1 MKILYLTTAR
11 HPKDYATFLAEN
23 KTAPNP
29 SNQNFHTKFIDL
41 LSTTFTMKVVSARA
55 MEKQFFV
62 KSARNDIYYYPCFV
76 NNVLFRR
83 YSLVH
88 PTIKE
93 AKKFAP
99 DVIFVDVLNVT
110 LLTLAHKIKK
120 AMNVKI
126 IGIVTDNP
134 LNITGARK
142 KYSESVFKL
151 SRICD
156 GYLTLTSGL
165 LKLFNDNDKP
175 HLIVPGF
182 INSKTSNEETH
193 DEYAFFAG
201 ALYERYGVKN
211 LIEIF
216 KDKRIPL
223 KLTIAGHGP
232 LAEELR
238 REHHPNIEFIG
249 QVSPEVAFHLAQ
261 KAKILINPRPLDP
274 QIDLYSV
281 PSKVLDYI
289 NSETV
294 TISTLNEEIKKLVG
308 DTICWINDN
317 EKETIIKAIRD
328 VLKDYD
334 FWRVRA
340 ISAKKALVAAIDEKI
355 TLDRIANLIQRL

>member
-142 KYSESVFKL
+142 KYSESVF
-151 SRICD
+151 
-156 GYLTLTSGL
+156 
-165 LKLFNDNDKP
+165 
-175 HLIVPGF
+175 
-182 INSKTSNEETH
+182 
-193 DEYAFFAG
+193 
-201 ALYERYGVKN
+201 
-211 LIEIF
+211 
-216 KDKRIPL
+216 
-223 KLTIAGHGP
+223 
-232 LAEELR
+232 
-238 REHHPNIEFIG
+238 
-249 QVSPEVAFHLAQ
+249 
-261 KAKILINPRPLDP
+261 
-274 QIDLYSV
+274 
-281 PSKVLDYI
+281 
-289 NSETV
+289 
-294 TISTLNEEIKKLVG
+294 
-308 DTICWINDN
+308 
-317 EKETIIKAIRD
+317 
-328 VLKDYD
+328 
-334 FWRVRA
+334 
-340 ISAKKALVAAIDEKI
+340 
-355 TLDRIANLIQRL
+355 

>member
-1 MKILYLTTAR
+1 MFR
-11 HPKDYATFLAEN
+11 V
-23 KTAPNP
+23 
-29 SNQNFHTKFIDL
+29 
-41 LSTTFTMKVVSARA
+41 LSI
-55 MEKQFFV
+55 Q
-62 KSARNDIYYYPCFV
+62 
-76 NNVLFRR
+76 
-83 YSLVH
+83 
-88 PTIKE
+88 
-93 AKKFAP
+93 
-99 DVIFVDVLNVT
+99 
-110 LLTLAHKIKK
+110 
-120 AMNVKI
+120 
-126 IGIVTDNP
+126 
-134 LNITGARK
+134 
-142 KYSESVFKL
+142 
-151 SRICD
+151 
-156 GYLTLTSGL
+156 
-165 LKLFNDNDKP
+165 
-175 HLIVPGF
+175 
-182 INSKTSNEETH
+182 KTSNEETH

-340 ISAKKALVAAIDEKI
+340 ISAKKALVAAIDEK
-355 TLDRIANLIQRL
+355 NNP